1 MKNLILC
8 GFMGCGKTTIGF
20 RLARL
25 LSMEYI
31 DLDTELEQ
39 TAGLPIPEIFS
50 RFGENY
56 FRDLEYQAVAGLAKR
71 INCVV
76 STGGG
81 ALTFARN
88 IKAIDPLD
96 TVIFLDTPFEV
107 CYDRI
112 KGSGRPIVRSTTPEQ
127 LRSLFDQRR
136 AAYLSASA
144 FRADGSLPACEAA
157 QAIVTRLNLS

>member
-31 DLDTELEQ
+31 DLDTQLEQ
-39 TAGLPIPEIFS
+39 SASLPIPEIFS
-50 RFGENY
+50 RFGEAY
-56 FRDLEYQAVAGLAKR
+56 FRDLEHQAVAGLAKR
-71 INCVV
+71 IRCVV

-88 IKAIDPLD
+88 REAIDPLD

-112 KGSGRPIVRSTTPEQ
+112 KTSERPIVRSKTPEQ

-136 AAYLSASA
+136 ALYLAAAAY
-144 FRADGSLPACEAA
+144 RADGALPPDEAA
-157 QAIVTRLNLS
+157 RAIAAMLNLS

>member
-31 DLDTELEQ
+31 DLDAELEQ
-39 TAGLPIPEIFS
+39 SAGLPISEIFS
-50 RFGENY
+50 RFGEDY
-56 FRDLEYQAVAGLAKR
+56 FRDLEHQAVAGLAKR
-71 INCVV
+71 IHCVV

-88 IKAIDPLD
+88 REAIDPLD

-112 KGSGRPIVRSTTPEQ
+112 KASERPIVRSKTPEQ

-136 AAYLSASA
+136 ALYLAAAAY
-144 FRADGSLPACEAA
+144 RADGALPPDEAA
-157 QAIVTRLNLS
+157 RAIAAMLNLS